1 MSETKTYVLPETTG
15 NTNNEFMTM
24 MAANG
29 GMNGMWN
36 NPFMYLI
43 WLAIFRQGGFFG
55 GDNAQSQ
62 DFSRQL

>member
-1 MSETKTYVLPETTG
+1 MSETKIYEMPGE
-15 NTNNEFMTM
+15 NNNLLSM

-43 WLAIFRQGGFFG
+43 WLAMFRQGGFFG
-55 GDNAQSQ
+55 GDNAQG
-62 DFSRQL
+62 